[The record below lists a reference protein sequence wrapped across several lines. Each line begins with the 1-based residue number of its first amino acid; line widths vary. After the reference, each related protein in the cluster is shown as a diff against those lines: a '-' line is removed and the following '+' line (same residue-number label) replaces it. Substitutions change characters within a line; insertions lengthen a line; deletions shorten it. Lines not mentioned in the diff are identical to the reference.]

1 MNFDDLGIHDSDK
14 KVLKNTKGVPAVN
27 QDYQMTE
34 MCHELNITLNSN
46 LDFNYTGRDFMV
58 NSGLDFDGV
67 QPEILFIGLP

>member
-1 MNFDDLGIHDSDK
+1 M
-14 KVLKNTKGVPAVN
+14 N

-46 LDFNYTGRDFMV
+46 LDFNYIGRDFMV

-67 QPEILFIGLP
+67 QPEILFSKDRIALRKVVVIKISQTHISS